1 MQLAIIPAATVTLIA
16 ILATSAEAGRVVT
29 APSGRKVTI
38 TEMCMTTCTE
48 KTETRDGRQVKV
60 TVCTSECEVL

>member
-1 MQLAIIPAATVTLIA
+1 MKLSTILTAIALVAVLVSA
-16 ILATSAEAGRVVT
+16 AEAGRVVT

-38 TEMCMTTCTE
+38 TESCMTTCTE

-60 TVCTSECEVL
+60 TVCTTECEVL